1 MTTTAMLIARLS
13 STRLPAKNIKQIL
26 GRPMI
31 ELLAERVSQASSID
45 QVMITTSDQPSDD
58 PLEDL
63 AGQLGIGCYRGS
75 LDNVMERISGAAT
88 AADCDHVVEILGD
101 NPFVHSELIDDV
113 VGLHLQGDYDYVSN
127 ITNEYEQADSKL
139 KRFSLGIRVQV
150 YKRKLAEAYVD
161 YPETD
166 NYSAYMFNNPDVFK
180 VGYLEAAGKWLFANR
195 PGLNFAVNYKKNFE
209 FANRVFTEN
218 YDNAKNFTLESIY
231 QQLDKQPELI
241 ELLGA
246 E

>member
-1 MTTTAMLIARLS
+1 MTITAMLIARLS

-58 PLEDL
+58 PLEEL
-63 AGQLGIGCYRGS
+63 AERIGIGCYRGS

-88 AADCDHVVEILGD
+88 ATDCDHVVEILGD

-113 VGLHLQGDYDYVSN
+113 VGLHLQGDYDYVAN

-139 KRFSLGIRVQV
+139 KRFSLGIRVQA

-161 YPETD
+161 YPDTD
-166 NYSAYMFNNPDVFK
+166 NYSAYMFNNPDVYK
-180 VGYLEAAGKWLFANR
+180 VGYLEAAGKWSFANR
-195 PGLNFAVNYKKNFE
+195 PDLNFAVNYKKNFE
-209 FANRVFTEN
+209 FANRVFVEN
-218 YDNAKNFTLESIY
+218 YANDKNFTLESIY
-231 QQLDKQPELI
+231 QQLDKQADLL
-241 ELLGA
+241 ELLGP